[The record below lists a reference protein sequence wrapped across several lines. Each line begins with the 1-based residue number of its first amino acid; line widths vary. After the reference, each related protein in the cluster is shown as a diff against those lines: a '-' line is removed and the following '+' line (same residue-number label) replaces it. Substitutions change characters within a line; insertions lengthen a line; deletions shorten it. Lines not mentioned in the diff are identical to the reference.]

1 MNEENMLKLYETL
14 DEAVQTLQKEISEP
28 YLDSL
33 GNSMEM
39 LFFNDIQQELSPT
52 IKSEVRQ
59 VLEKIHLDD
68 YSNEEIRRAIQ
79 LIILKGMQK
88 STQHQHVI
96 TPDTIALFIGYLADK
111 LFADK
116 KDLRIFD
123 PVSGTGNLILTVM
136 DYLKQTEAAYACEID
151 QTLIRISVMY
161 ANFMQSQIEF
171 FHQDSLQP
179 FLLDPVDLVVAD
191 LPVGYYPDDEQA
203 RKYELKASEGHSYA
217 HYLLIEQSL
226 HYTKPSGFLIM
237 LIPETLFSDEKST
250 ALHTFFHKHAHI
262 IGLIQ
267 LDEATFKAKQHRKS
281 ILILQKKGNV
291 TNDVKQPLLAK
302 LPSFKNTNAMQD
314 IMVKINDWFKN
325 ADI

>member
-1 MNEENMLKLYETL
+1 
-14 DEAVQTLQKEISEP
+14 
-28 YLDSL
+28 L

-96 TPDTIALFIGYLADK
+96 TPDTIALFIVYLADK
-111 LFADK
+111 LFAYK
-116 KDLRIFD
+116 
-123 PVSGTGNLILTVM
+123 
-136 DYLKQTEAAYACEID
+136 ID

-171 FHQDSLQP
+171 LHQDSLQP

-226 HYTKPSGFLIM
+226 H
-237 LIPETLFSDEKST
+237 
-250 ALHTFFHKHAHI
+250 
-262 IGLIQ
+262 
-267 LDEATFKAKQHRKS
+267 
-281 ILILQKKGNV
+281 
-291 TNDVKQPLLAK
+291 
-302 LPSFKNTNAMQD
+302 
-314 IMVKINDWFKN
+314 
-325 ADI
+325 